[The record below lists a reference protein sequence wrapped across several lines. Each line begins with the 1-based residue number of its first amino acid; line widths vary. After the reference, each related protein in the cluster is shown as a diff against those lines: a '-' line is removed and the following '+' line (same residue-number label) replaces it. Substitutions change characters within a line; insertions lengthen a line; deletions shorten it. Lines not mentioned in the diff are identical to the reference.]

1 MRMNKSSNTF
11 VNFLVIGYAFV
22 IILVALSAG
31 IFFNYEQKISKS
43 FKTYTQNIDFQE
55 NIDSLFNASSQRSIQ
70 MVRMLNAKDAF
81 EVDDLQMKMNHYE
94 HIIVTELQGL
104 EKFADKKQLELL
116 SSARKIMG
124 QNQIYQNKVY
134 NLLMDDKKE
143 AALKQLV
150 DVTLPKQRNV
160 QDILTQL
167 QSDYKHHADN
177 SRKEYA
183 ELISEMR
190 NMILSVALPII
201 LSLLGIALLTIR
213 KLKRFANSQQELL
226 ENLETIVHNRTR
238 ELLLDRQLMH
248 NLNEA
253 IGIFSQDNHLLIT
266 NKKLSKLLEFFAI
279 PSEQTIWTILT
290 TLFEDLD
297 LKDIQHQLLN
307 HHGWRGEGKIS
318 ASGRQVMMIDISSI
332 QDPSLPEPY
341 FSIILTDITELKNIH
356 NQLEF
361 TANYDAVTQLP
372 NRYSFN
378 KKVQKTIE
386 EAPDET
392 FHLFY
397 MDLDDFKWVND
408 HLGHAAGDEFLKEVG
423 QAFKNTLPPNQFLA
437 RIGGDEFAI
446 LIDHPM
452 DTYQLER
459 MATNLL
465 NNLKNVNKGHHV
477 EHEIGCS
484 IGVANYPTHGYT
496 AETLLKSADFA
507 MYQAKKGGRN
517 RYCLFSHQLN
527 EELRYLHELEQNL
540 RAAVKEKSFELHY
553 QPQYSL
559 HTLKLVGAEA
569 LIRWPLENRQIPPD
583 EFIPLAEK
591 FGLINEIGEFVLE
604 TAIKQ
609 LSSWNDCPTPL
620 PRMAINVSSI
630 QLLAGNFGAFVE
642 ELLSRNKLSADRVD
656 IEVTESVMMKNIEKN
671 DSPDSSCLS
680 LLQEKGLEISIDDF
694 GTGYSS
700 LSYIKHLNIDRIK
713 IDKSFI
719 DDLEFNREARS
730 IVKAIIKMGH
740 SLGLKVL
747 AEGIETPNQLDILKQ
762 LDCDEGQG
770 FLFSKPIDAEKFR
783 IKCLS

>member
-1 MRMNKSSNTF
+1 MNKSSNTF

-43 FKTYTQNIDFQE
+43 FKTYSQNTGFQE
-55 NIDSLFNASSQRSIQ
+55 NIDALFYASNQRSIL
-70 MVRMLNAKDAF
+70 MVRMLNAKDVF
-81 EVDDLQMKMNHYE
+81 EVDDLQMNMNHYE
-94 HIIVTELQGL
+94 HIIVSNLHSL
-104 EKFADKKQLELL
+104 EKHASAKQLNLL
-116 SSARKIMG
+116 ASARKIMG
-124 QNQIYQNKVY
+124 KNQVYQSQVY
-134 NLLMDDKKE
+134 SLLMDDKKQE
-143 AALKQLV
+143 ALKQLV
-150 DVTLPKQRNV
+150 DITLPKQRNV
-160 QDILTQL
+160 QEILTKL
-167 QSDYKHHADN
+167 QGDYKQYSDASQH
-177 SRKEYA
+177 EYA

-190 NMILSVALPII
+190 NMILSVAMPII
-201 LSLLGIALLTIR
+201 LSLLVIALLTIR
-213 KLKRFANSQQELL
+213 KLKRFANAQQELL
-226 ENLETIVHNRTR
+226 ENLESIVHNRTQ

-253 IGIFSQDNHLLIT
+253 IGIFSQDNRLQIT
-266 NKKLSKLLEFFAI
+266 NKKLSKLLDTFNI
-279 PSEQTIWTILT
+279 PLQQTIWEILS
-290 TLFEDLD
+290 TLFEYLD
-297 LKDIQHQLLN
+297 LQDIQHQLLN
-307 HHGWRGEGKIS
+307 HHGWRGEGKTNGNPS
-318 ASGRQVMMIDISSI
+318 QFMMIDISSI
-332 QDPSLPEPY
+332 QDPSLPEQY
-341 FSIILTDITELKNIH
+341 YSIILTDITELKNIQ

-361 TANYDAVTQLP
+361 TANFDAVTHLP

-378 KKVQKTIE
+378 KKVQTAIE
-386 EAPDET
+386 ENPDKT

-397 MDLDDFKWVND
+397 LDLDDFKWVND
-408 HLGHAAGDEFLKEVG
+408 HLGHAAGDEFLMQVG
-423 QAFKNTLPPNQFLA
+423 KTFKNALPPNQFLA

-446 LIDHPM
+446 LIDQPM
-452 DTYQLER
+452 DTNQLER
-459 MATNLL
+459 MAIMLL
-465 NNLKNVNKGHHV
+465 DDLKGVNKGHHV

-484 IGVANYPTHGYT
+484 IGIASYPTHGYT

-517 RYCLFSHQLN
+517 RYCLFSHKLS

-540 RAAVKEKSFELHY
+540 RAAVKDKSFELHY

-559 HTLKLVGAEA
+559 HSLKLVGAEA
-569 LIRWPLENRQIPPD
+569 LIRWPLENRHIPPD

-591 FGLINEIGEFVLE
+591 FGLINEIGEFVFE
-604 TAIKQ
+604 TAINQ
-609 LSSWNDCPTPL
+609 LAKWNDCSTPL
-620 PRMAINVSSI
+620 PRMAINASSI
-630 QLLAGNFGAFVE
+630 QLLAGNFGTFVE
-642 ELLSRNKLSADRVD
+642 DQLKLNKINANRVD

-671 DSPDSSCLS
+671 DSPDSTCLS
-680 LLQEKGLEISIDDF
+680 FLQEKGLEISIDDF

-719 DDLEFNREARS
+719 DDIEFNREARS

-770 FLFSKPIDAEKFR
+770 FLFSKPINAERFKL
-783 IKCLS
+783 KCLS